1 MAGGGGPH
9 SRRHV
14 GNLQIPP
21 RVSNQSEDDPGK
33 LGKRKEN
40 TEPELML
47 RVFLVRSQAEG
58 GVKGIQ
64 MFGVT
69 GKIQDKLKTL
79 TIKNSQI

>member
-1 MAGGGGPH
+1 
-9 SRRHV
+9 
-14 GNLQIPP
+14 
-21 RVSNQSEDDPGK
+21 
-33 LGKRKEN
+33 
-40 TEPELML
+40 ML